1 MKKLFLS
8 YKAITAALTMGLA
21 AITTS
26 CSQDIDNNNNAS
38 LKGNKA
44 ESAKIVKLSFG
55 PHTRGTMYDD
65 ISQMAD
71 NATFGVYG
79 YARKDNDPICK
90 NPNFINNGSAEKKD
104 GIVRVNGEVATYK
117 ESMPKVKIAAVYP
130 KLEDNAFTRTGE
142 NTYTLTYALKEDMST
157 QQDLLIGEAPEFT
170 IKSENS
176 KNDLIDGKQTVD
188 MHHALTAINF
198 AIGDHVPT
206 GYTIEGIRLTGL
218 YTKGTCKVDLS
229 NTNTTDADRFKWE
242 DLSEKK
248 DVYIKTNHIT
258 TTQVNR
264 TQFTGLKTSDNKYDN
279 LTIFMIPQQ
288 VGDDAK
294 AEVIL
299 KKDGKE
305 YVSVKG
311 QKGEKVTPENDTR
324 VKIKRIIIPLKR
336 KDGKSY
342 QAGEVEK
349 YLVNSLINKT
359 NEKDSNID
367 LKVVDPNNYE
377 KSGTSIKPTK
387 DKYSYCKKD
396 GKKQNTY
403 NVFIDCYRYA
413 VNTNKTKKLFNYAII
428 APNTFKIKS
437 VTYLTYEIKKEIKKV
452 KVKVK
457 EGEKEVKKEVEKEVE
472 IGKQI
477 PYDMKGVKWE
487 ITKQPNGNNTIGS
500 FSLTFNPD
508 DYPMVTDKPKNDK
521 KDKTKLILPK
531 PRKLGLKSGDSFII
545 TLVADGFED
554 KEFKIT
560 CTDFPK

>member
-1 MKKLFLS
+1 MKHFFLS
-8 YKAITAALTMGLA
+8 YKAITAALTICLA

-26 CSQDIDNNNNAS
+26 CSQDIDNNS
-38 LKGNKA
+38 THVKDYKA

-79 YARKDNDPICK
+79 YARKNNDPICK
-90 NPNFINNGSAEKKD
+90 SPNFINNGSAEKKD
-104 GIVRVNGEVATYK
+104 GIVHVGGKVATYMADK
-117 ESMPKVKIAAVYP
+117 PCVKIAAVYP

-142 NTYTLTYALKEDMST
+142 NTYTLTYALKENMAN

-170 IKSENS
+170 ITSENS
-176 KNDLIDGKQTVD
+176 KNDVIDGKQPVN

-198 AIGDHVPT
+198 AIGDRVPT

-242 DLSEKK
+242 SLSEKK
-248 DVYIKTNHIT
+248 DVYLKTNHIT

-264 TQFTGLKTSDNKYDN
+264 TQFTGLKTGNKYDN
-279 LTIFMIPQQ
+279 LTIFMIPQEISP
-288 VGDDAK
+288 DAE

-305 YVSVKG
+305 YVSVRGK
-311 QKGEKVTPENDTR
+311 KGEKVTPENDTR
-324 VKIKRIIIPLKR
+324 VKIKCITIPLERKEKEKE

-342 QAGEVEK
+342 IAGEVVK
-349 YLVNSLINKT
+349 YLVNNVKDNT
-359 NEKDSNID
+359 KKGDSNID

-377 KSGTSIKPTK
+377 KSGTSIKPNKNTFCEK
-387 DKYSYCKKD
+387 DKKEENKYHVY
-396 GKKQNTY
+396 
-403 NVFIDCYRYA
+403 IDCYRYA

-437 VTYLTYEIKKEIKKV
+437 VQYLTYEKR
-452 KVKVK
+452 
-457 EGEKEVKKEVEKEVE
+457 VEKGVE
-472 IGKQI
+472 IEKKI

-508 DYPMVTDKPKNDK
+508 DYPMVTDKPKKDK
-521 KDKTKLILPK
+521 NDKTKLILPE

-545 TLVADGFED
+545 TLIADGFED

-560 CTDFPK
+560 CKEFPKK

>member
-130 KLEDNAFTRTGE
+130 KLEDNAFTRTGD

-258 TTQVNR
+258 TTQGNR
-264 TQFTGLKTSDNKYDN
+264 TQFTGLKTGNKYDN

-288 VGDDAK
+288 VGKDAT

-299 KKDGKE
+299 KKDTKE
-305 YVSVKG
+305 YVGIKNEN
-311 QKGEKVTPENDTR
+311 KEKVTSENDTR
-324 VKIKRIIIPLKR
+324 INIKCITIPLERKEKE

-342 QAGEVEK
+342 IAGEVVK
-349 YLVNSLINKT
+349 YLVNNVKDNT
-359 NEKDSNID
+359 KKGDSNINIE
-367 LKVVDPNNYE
+367 VVKPTDHNITLSN
-377 KSGTSIKPTK
+377 GSIKLTK
-387 DKYSYCKKD
+387 GSYCQKD
-396 GKKQNTY
+396 EKENYKY
-403 NVFIDCYRYA
+403 HVYISCYRYA
-413 VNTNKTKKLFNYAII
+413 VNASKTGKTVNPAII

-437 VTYLTYEIKKEIKKV
+437 IQYLTYN
-452 KVKVK
+452 
-457 EGEKEVKKEVEKEVE
+457 
-472 IGKQI
+472 GKDSK
-477 PYDMKGVKWE
+477 YLDMDMKTEFVKFE
-487 ITKQPNGNNTIGS
+487 ITKQPNGDDKIGS
-500 FSLTFNPD
+500 FSLTFIPD
-508 DYPMVTDKPKNDK
+508 NYPMVKSKQRG
-521 KDKTKLILPK
+521 KTVVQPH
-531 PRKLGLKSGDSFII
+531 RLGSVSGDTIII
-545 TLVADGFED
+545 TLAADGFENQ
-554 KEFKIT
+554 EFQIT
-560 CTDFPK
+560 CKDLPKKEK

>member
-1 MKKLFLS
+1 MKHFFLS

-26 CSQDIDNNNNAS
+26 CSQDIDNNS
-38 LKGNKA
+38 THVKDYKA
-44 ESAKIVKLSFG
+44 ESSKIVKLSFG
-55 PHTRGTMYDD
+55 PSTRGTMYDE

-79 YARKDNDPICK
+79 YARKDGSPIST

-104 GIVRVNGEVATYK
+104 GIVRVGGKVATYK
-117 ESMPKVKIAAVYP
+117 DNMPKVKIAAVYP
-130 KLEDNAFTRTGE
+130 KLADNAFTRTGE

-170 IKSENS
+170 ITSENS
-176 KNDLIDGKQTVD
+176 KNDVIDGKQTVN

-198 AIGDHVPT
+198 AIGDRVPT

-229 NTNTTDADRFKWE
+229 KTTDADRFTWE

-258 TTQVNR
+258 TTQTNR
-264 TQFTGLKTSDNKYDN
+264 TQFTGLKTGNKYDN

-305 YVSVKG
+305 YVSVRDEKG
-311 QKGEKVTPENDTR
+311 QKVTPENDTR

-336 KDGKSY
+336 KDGKPY

-349 YLVNSLINKT
+349 YLVNSLTNKT
-359 NEKDSNID
+359 NEKDSNISIE
-367 LKVVDPNNYE
+367 VVDPNNHESSNTYIYPNKE
-377 KSGTSIKPTK
+377 SF
-387 DKYSYCKKD
+387 CKKD
-396 GKKQNTY
+396 GEKQNTY
-403 NVFIDCYRYA
+403 NVYINCYRYA
-413 VNTNKTKKLFNYAII
+413 VNTDKTKKHFNHAII
-428 APNTFKIKS
+428 ASNTFTIKS
-437 VTYLTYEIKKEIKKV
+437 IEYKTYNEKTKKSDYTQLSGENVNCVTWK
-452 KVKVK
+452 
-457 EGEKEVKKEVEKEVE
+457 
-472 IGKQI
+472 
-477 PYDMKGVKWE
+477 
-487 ITKQPNGNNTIGS
+487 ITKQPKGDDTIGS
-500 FSLTFNPD
+500 FSLTFDPSK
-508 DYPMVTDKPKNDK
+508 YPIVEDKPKKGVKQEHKFGTKESMDK
-521 KDKTKLILPK
+521 F
-531 PRKLGLKSGDSFII
+531 RI
-545 TLVADGFED
+545 TLVADGFEGKYEKLEIFCKD
-554 KEFKIT
+554 Y
-560 CTDFPK
+560 PK